1 MNVIDRKGRIKFMLS
16 KIRSLKDADIFVN
29 DRIRSDG
36 TFIYYLGEEI
46 TISDGEYNAIWQIIG
61 VDTELGKGDT
71 PLIKH
76 HISLVPKTFID
87 ISMIHSD
94 NINCQGYVNSDM
106 HRYVLPAI
114 VARLESV
121 LGEHLLERRVKLS
134 NEAGCVLGVRS
145 AMASDNGYYTTKAN
159 LLCQQ
164 QVFGTVNSSY
174 GNEYDTGD
182 DTEQLP
188 GFKYGEVDK
197 GVYNRYWLRDV
208 FGYIGSYY
216 RFSSVNTYGSLSSD
230 FVNDSTCGVRP
241 LITIG

>member
-1 MNVIDRKGRIKFMLS
+1 
-16 KIRSLKDADIFVN
+16 
-29 DRIRSDG
+29 
-36 TFIYYLGEEI
+36 
-46 TISDGEYNAIWQIIG
+46 
-61 VDTELGKGDT
+61 
-71 PLIKH
+71 
-76 HISLVPKTFID
+76 
-87 ISMIHSD
+87 
-94 NINCQGYVNSDM
+94 
-106 HRYVLPAI
+106 
-114 VARLESV
+114 
-121 LGEHLLERRVKLS
+121 
-134 NEAGCVLGVRS
+134 
-145 AMASDNGYYTTKAN
+145 MASDNGYYTTKAN

-188 GFKYGEVDK
+188 GFKYGKVDK

-230 FVNDSTCGVRP
+230 FVNDSTGGVRP